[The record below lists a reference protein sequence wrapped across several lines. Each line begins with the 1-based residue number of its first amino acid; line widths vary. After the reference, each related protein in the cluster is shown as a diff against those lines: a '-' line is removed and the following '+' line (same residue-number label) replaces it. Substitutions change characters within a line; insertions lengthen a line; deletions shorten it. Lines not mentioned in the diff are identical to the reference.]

1 MPVFFGG
8 MPEKGHGNDRKEQAE
23 VLIYSVEGTRGQRA
37 TCVVGSFSPPYGC
50 LGYDLGRQA

>member
-23 VLIYSVEGTRGQRA
+23 VLIYSVEGTWGQRA
-37 TCVVGSFSPPYGC
+37 
-50 LGYDLGRQA
+50 R